1 MSKKMFPYI
10 PNSEE
15 KVQQEMLDYIGVKS
29 IEDLISDIPEDM
41 RMKHKMELPEPFC
54 DEAGLARHVNGI
66 LGKNKGSRATSTE
79 SSART
84 RPRRSLYASSA
95 RAATTATSRRSSTRS

>member
-66 LGKNKGSRATSTE
+66 LGKNKTAKELTRRGLLQPLRP
-79 SSART
+79 SAR
-84 RPRRSLYASSA
+84 RRGREPL
-95 RAATTATSRRSSTRS
+95 